1 MSSELPKEDDA
12 PAKENNGDQHD
23 AATPKS
29 HQSNRDDYSLKVKPE
44 FILTERSS
52 SLPPIPIVEAT
63 ATTARDNENNGNDRD
78 NDDNNNNNGTKK
90 GKKNRRGQNKKRPRD
105 VRQDDSEKICMAIIR
120 GDTCPYVD
128 KCRFSHDVTAYMA
141 TRQSDIAEVDGGCP
155 NYNQHGFCMF
165 GAMCRVGGN
174 HITKTGE
181 NVRKEECIPAPK
193 VESKEGDN
201 DKTEERT
208 KDAAPKTS
216 EEDYKQYTCDVVNFL
231 PRDLQIKLRKNK
243 YRKLFNS
250 DDRISDEPKLSRV
263 LTVCVPL
270 FL

>member
-1 MSSELPKEDDA
+1 MSSEVPKEDGA
-12 PAKENNGDQHD
+12 PAKENNGDHND

-29 HQSNRDDYSLKVKPE
+29 HQSNIRDDYSLKVKPE

-63 ATTARDNENNGNDRD
+63 VTAAGDDENGGDDRD
-78 NDDNNNNNGTKK
+78 NDDDNNNNNGRRK
-90 GKKNRRGQNKKRPRD
+90 GKKKRGQNKKRPRD

-165 GAMCRVGGN
+165 GAMCRVGGS

-193 VESKEGDN
+193 AESKEGDG
-201 DKTEERT
+201 KTEERT
-208 KDAAPKTS
+208 KDAPETS
-216 EEDYKQYTCDVVNFL
+216 GEDDYKQYKYDVVNFL
-231 PRDLQIKLRKNK
+231 PRDLQVQLRKNK
-243 YRKLFNS
+243 YRK
-250 DDRISDEPKLSRV
+250 
-263 LTVCVPL
+263 
-270 FL
+270 